1 MYKFN
6 KLIKTQHFDTLIYT
20 ITLDEANDICLIL
33 SNCMCC
39 NRHQNNKPNRIE
51 NNYKNYPINISNLK
65 INIPKC
71 KCNCRHISRKLN
83 KFFSNTII

>member
-1 MYKFN
+1 
-6 KLIKTQHFDTLIYT
+6 
-20 ITLDEANDICLIL
+20 
-33 SNCMCC
+33 MCC

-51 NNYKNYPINISNLK
+51 NNYKDYPINISNLK